1 MDAKQCLHLFQAMAI
16 EKGHNK
22 SSGPISV
29 DNWLMT
35 NTNVY
40 NVVVIYIVGIKCTT
54 DVYYMKH

>member
-40 NVVVIYIVGIKCTT
+40 IVGIKCTT

>member
-40 NVVVIYIVGIKCTT
+40 IVGIKCTT
-54 DVYYMKH
+54 DVY